1 MVGIELTKDRS
12 TKTPFSPEQRVGAR
26 VVQNVRK
33 MGVILRPLGDVVVLM
48 PPLSI
53 TGDEIRFLVSAAT
66 EAIIE
71 ICGTLEDS

>member
-1 MVGIELTKDRS
+1 
-12 TKTPFSPEQRVGAR
+12 
-26 VVQNVRK
+26 
-33 MGVILRPLGDVVVLM
+33 M